1 MHKLFFIFLSVIC
14 ISSCSTMSK
23 SFTARTQ
30 NINKAEIVQN
40 PLLADLVVKD
50 EKVSGT
56 ATGKSMYKETVKQEA
71 IANALK
77 GLNADVLIEPA
88 YEIATISDKITVT
101 VTGRPAF
108 YKNFRTIKSEDIELI
123 QKQKA
128 VNLET
133 NITKD
138 SSQSKAE
145 PEVKQKKKGKVL
157 GVIACIV
164 LPIFLISSLMQ

>member
-1 MHKLFFIFLSVIC
+1 M
-14 ISSCSTMSK
+14 
-23 SFTARTQ
+23 A
-30 NINKAEIVQN
+30 
-40 PLLADLVVKD
+40 
-50 EKVSGT
+50 
-56 ATGKSMYKETVKQEA
+56 EA

-138 SSQSKAE
+138 SSQTKEE